1 MEIGTLFL
9 KSNSTGIITFSE
21 LDWITNHQSNF
32 TRLEESIAIKL
43 GRMLDAGSINIGC
56 RLKSWLSFYF
66 TNELSR
72 REKFIFSRKNPLF
85 KYLFLG
91 FNLSLISILGFIWF
105 NSAIEK
111 VVWIFC
117 ILELSLKN

>member
-9 KSNSTGIITFSE
+9 KINSTGIITFYE
-21 LDWITNHQSNF
+21 LDWITTHQSNF

-43 GRMLDAGSINIGC
+43 GRMLDSGSINIGC
-56 RLKSWLSFYF
+56 RLNYWLSFYF
-66 TNELSR
+66 INEVSR
-72 REKFIFSRKNPLF
+72 KEKIIFSGKNSF
-85 KYLFLG
+85 SEYLSFLG

-111 VVWIFC
+111 VV
-117 ILELSLKN
+117 